1 MKMGINRITAI
12 QINPLT
18 LTIVPCIVIPRGILM
33 LTISSII
40 RKKQYQIDRLNPV
53 SKNFCINDSLLAKT
67 LTEFLIFHISFFI
80 SKLKNIQTS
89 YDIFFKRCCLDF
101 ERIAV
106 CIGEIFLSP
115 YIPP

>member
-1 MKMGINRITAI
+1 
-12 QINPLT
+12 
-18 LTIVPCIVIPRGILM
+18 V

-80 SKLKNIQTS
+80 SKLKQFQSKVLHFMGNTICVVEA
-89 YDIFFKRCCLDF
+89 Y
-101 ERIAV
+101 
-106 CIGEIFLSP
+106 P
-115 YIPP
+115 IP